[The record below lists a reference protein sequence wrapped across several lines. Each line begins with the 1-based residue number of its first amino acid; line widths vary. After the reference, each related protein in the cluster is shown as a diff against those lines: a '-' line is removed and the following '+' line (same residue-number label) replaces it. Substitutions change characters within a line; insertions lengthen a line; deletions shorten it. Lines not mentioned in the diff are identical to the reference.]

1 MDNAG
6 YIAISRQ
13 SGLLRELQTIANNIA
28 NVNTTGY
35 RRGASLFDQEIEK
48 PDEQDPEMAIAT
60 MNRQYVDL
68 TEGEIKTTAGDLDF
82 AIEGK
87 GFFTVETPEGPRL
100 TRAGAFSL
108 NANGEIVTTSGK
120 RVLDES
126 GGAIVVPIDAQ
137 IIAAATDGSIT
148 ADGQLVGRLGIVT
161 ADPAFLTREGDNLFR
176 PENGYAPDPEARVR
190 QFALEGS
197 NVSAVAEIA
206 QLIEVQRT
214 YEMGQKFLQTDDDR
228 IMRAVRQLG
237 QSS

>member
-1 MDNAG
+1 MDNTG
-6 YIAISRQ
+6 YIGISRQ

-35 RRGASLFDQEIEK
+35 RRGGSLFASEVDK
-48 PDEQDPEMAIAT
+48 PDAEDPEMSIAT

-68 TEGEIKTTAGDLDF
+68 TEGEIKGSSGSLDF
-82 AIEGK
+82 AIEGQ

-137 IIAAATDGSIT
+137 TISAGSDGSVT
-148 ADGQLVGRLGIVT
+148 ADGQLVGRLGVVT
-161 ADPAFLTREGDNLFR
+161 ADPATLVREGDNLFR
-176 PENGYAPDPEARVR
+176 AEQGYTPLPEARVK

-197 NVSAVAEIA
+197 NVSAVTEIA